1 MADQTKNMVTLTIDG
16 VPVSVE
22 KGKKIYD
29 AAITAGIYLPG
40 LCYDPKLTRFGGCRM
55 CVVEVTRKGRTQ
67 SKWACCEPASDGVE
81 VVTNSERI
89 RKKQRVMMEFLLAA
103 HPLDCPTCNASG
115 SCGLQDAAYFIKQT
129 RGRIPLKRRD
139 EPLLID
145 NPVIE
150 RDYNKCIMCGKCVVI
165 CDEVQGNGAIGFQK
179 RGYNAEVGTPF
190 RIPLVCDYCGQCL
203 HVCPV
208 GSIQDHTERYKGHA
222 WEYEKTAT
230 ICPHCAVGCTII
242 VNVKRG
248 DLAKVTSNDW
258 TGVNNGNLCARGR
271 FGHGFVQSPER
282 LRQPVIRR
290 GETLEPVEWERAL
303 DSIAARI
310 KETVERHG
318 PGAVA
323 VIAGEGMPVE
333 DAYLLQKVMRG
344 GYGAGRIETLSNLRS
359 PALNSGLFD
368 TFGALAP
375 LTSYGAIRGAGSF
388 FFFGVDAEKENP
400 VIANMVRPVMRDHDT
415 PLFVANARDTIFA
428 PKERARLRYR
438 YGAETAVLAA
448 LVAMA
453 KGGAAD
459 PALLKAA
466 DVDAGVFARLAEGL
480 KTAGAPLVFL
490 GKEIHDHPRAA
501 DIVTAACE
509 LAALLGGKA
518 LLYREYANTQGVND
532 MGLSPT
538 HLPGYLPAGD
548 PGAAERYARAWG
560 RAVPVYA
567 SGEPLFTALERGEIK
582 TLIVAGSDPV
592 SALYGAE
599 WKGLIQNVEYLA
611 AMAPF
616 ENETTKLAHVVAPTL
631 SAVERPGM
639 FTNNE
644 GRVQLLRRAAPPL
657 DGARAEWEIFQ
668 ELGRRVGMPMYA
680 GPEKIAEEIARVVP
694 GYEGLTHSKV
704 TWGGSLVDY
713 GSRAGGPR
721 ELSFSTAPM
730 AWSADGAHPY
740 LALPGN
746 SLYHLGTLTPHAPA
760 LVEMDPRA
768 WVEANPEDAAAQGLS
783 DGDEVV
789 VESRNGAIRAML
801 KTTGRSPRGVVFVMK
816 NSSGAPAAH
825 LLSQGEAAARVA
837 LRKAQRDG

>member
-1 MADQTKNMVTLTIDG
+1 MTDQPKNTVTLTIDG
-16 VPVSVE
+16 VSVTVE

-29 AAITAGIYLPG
+29 AAIKAGIYLPG

-55 CVVEVTRKGRTQ
+55 CVVEITRKGRTQ

-81 VVTNSERI
+81 VVTNSPRI
-89 RKKQRVMMEFLLAA
+89 RKKQQVMMEFLLAA

-222 WEYEKTAT
+222 WEYEKTNT
-230 ICPHCAVGCTII
+230 ICPYCAVGCTI
-242 VNVKRG
+242 VANVKRG

-258 TGVNNGNLCARGR
+258 IGVNNGNLCARGR
-271 FGHGFVQSPER
+271 FGHGFVQSAQR
-282 LRQPVIRR
+282 LRQPVMRR
-290 GETLEPVEWERAL
+290 GEAREPVEWERAL

-323 VIAGEGMPVE
+323 AIAGEGMPLE
-333 DAYLLQKVMRG
+333 DAYLLQKVMRAG
-344 GYGAGRIETLSNLRS
+344 FGAGRIETLSNLRS

-375 LTSYGAIRGAGSF
+375 VTGYDFTRRAGAF
-388 FFFGVDAEKENP
+388 FFFGADAEKENP

-415 PLFVANARDTIFA
+415 PLFVANARDILFA

-438 YGAETAVLAA
+438 YGAETALLAA
-448 LVAMA
+448 LTAVA

-459 PALLKAA
+459 AALLTAA
-466 DVDAGVFARLAEGL
+466 DVDGEAFARLAGGL
-480 KTAGAPLVFL
+480 KAAGAPLVFL
-490 GKEIHDHPRAA
+490 GKEIHDHPRSE
-501 DIVTAACE
+501 DIVKAAVE
-509 LAALLGGKA
+509 LAAALGGRA
-518 LLYREYANTQGVND
+518 LLYREYANTMGAND
-532 MGLSPT
+532 MGLSST

-548 PGAAERYARAWG
+548 PDAAERYARAWG

-567 SGEPLFTALERGEIK
+567 AAGPLFGALERGEIK
-582 TLIVAGSDPV
+582 TLVVAGCDPV

-611 AMAPF
+611 ATAPF
-616 ENETTKLAHVVAPTL
+616 DNETTKLAHVTLPTQT
-631 SAVERPGM
+631 AMERPGM

-644 GRVQLLRRAAPPL
+644 GRVQLLRRAAPPQQ
-657 DGARAEWEIFQ
+657 GAWAEWEIFQ
-668 ELGRRVGMPMYA
+668 ELGRRVGMPLYA
-680 GPEKIAEEIARVVP
+680 GPEKVAEEIARVVP

-713 GSRAGGPR
+713 ASRAGGPR
-721 ELSFSTAPM
+721 ALAFSTAPV
-730 AWSADGAHPY
+730 AWSADGAHPL
-740 LALPGN
+740 LALIGN
-746 SLYHLGTLTPHAPA
+746 SLYHLGILSPHAPA
-760 LVEMDPRA
+760 LVEIDPRA
-768 WVEANPEDAAAQGLS
+768 WVEAHPEDAAGLGLR

-789 VESRNGAIRAML
+789 VESRNGAIHAML
-801 KTTGRSPRGVVFVMK
+801 KTTYRSPRGIVYIMK
-816 NSSGAPAAH
+816 NFSGAPAAH
-825 LLSQGEAAARVA
+825 LPAHGDAAARVA
-837 LRKAQRDG
+837 LRKA